1 MDKTLVSF
9 PALAHC
15 PVFHHFLYACK
26 ASTSLLATL
35 DEMGTRSNE
44 NKLGT
49 QHCFFFFEDFYSPIQ
64 VLQVGGGMAA

>member
-1 MDKTLVSF
+1 MHAIKS
-9 PALAHC
+9 
-15 PVFHHFLYACK
+15 K

-64 VLQVGGGMAA
+64 VLQVGGGMAAW